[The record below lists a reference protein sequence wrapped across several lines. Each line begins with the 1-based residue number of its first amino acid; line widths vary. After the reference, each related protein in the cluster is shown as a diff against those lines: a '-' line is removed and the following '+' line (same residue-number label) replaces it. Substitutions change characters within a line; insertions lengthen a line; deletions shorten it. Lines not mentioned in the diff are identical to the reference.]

1 MTAEPV
7 YVPTMSSTAELMTA
21 HELLHLNLSDKRT
34 ELVRGRLIVR
44 EPAGWA
50 HGIVA
55 MKIGTKVAAHVDQ
68 SGAGVVLAAE
78 TGFKIESDPDTVR
91 APDVAFVTRERA
103 PLESTRGFPALA
115 PDLAIEILSP
125 DDRPG
130 EVLAK
135 IGDWLSAGTKLVW
148 VVDPARRL
156 ARVYRSDGSEDT
168 VTADGALEGEDLL
181 PGFSCSLAS
190 LLP

>member
-1 MTAEPV
+1 MTAEPF
-7 YVPTMSSTAELMTA
+7 YVRDMASPASMTA
-21 HELLHLNLSDKRT
+21 DDLLHPNISDKRT

-44 EPAGWA
+44 EPAGWV
-50 HGIVA
+50 HGVVA
-55 MKIGTKVAAHVDQ
+55 MKLGIKLGTHVERT
-68 SGAGVVLAAE
+68 GAGVVLAAE
-78 TGFKIESDPDTVR
+78 TGFKLESNPDTVR
-91 APDVAFVTRERA
+91 APDVAFVARDRIPEA
-103 PLESTRGFPALA
+103 PRGFPALA
-115 PDLAIEILSP
+115 PDLAVEVLSP

-156 ARVYRSDGSEDT
+156 ARVYRADGSDGVVT
-168 VTADGALEGEDLL
+168 VDGALDGEDLL
-181 PGFSCSLAS
+181 PGFSCPLAS